1 MFKDYDKYLS
11 TSLKVY
17 LFLLIIVFIMK
28 LVGLDYFGLELNN
41 LTLIKISNY
50 LSSNHFG
57 DLYFFISVYI
67 QFYFYL
73 CLVCKKS
80 KLYKQALIGSL
91 LNYGIQIILMKVLN
105 IKMNIL
111 YSALSISIMFII
123 PMIVNKRIML
133 KRQFKYIILITL
145 YQLLSLVI
153 RNINLHYEYGNFLV
167 DSLLNIDQL
176 LMLAITYNI
185 YFLKGG
191 IKLCGEEQ
199 VVGLFLQM
207 KKNLLKLPKKL
218 QKFLCN
224 FKQLKKEEKLTF
236 IIYFILSLFWN
247 LLTIVIILLVATI
260 NDTVIECIFILI
272 SFWISKKI
280 FKKAFHL
287 KNMVQCFVLSNLT
300 YYVLNRITAPIG
312 ISILIP
318 IMLGTGLAYIT
329 SKFVKKK
336 YKPLYKGMPLDE
348 FNKTISKVV
357 DKDSLKYLI
366 CYDYFIERE
375 NAIFLGRKYNYTEA
389 GIRQIASRINKQ
401 IKALN

>member
-1 MFKDYDKYLS
+1 MFKDYDKYLL
-11 TSLKVY
+11 TSLNVY
-17 LFLLIIVFIMK
+17 MFLLIIVFIMK
-28 LVGLDYFGLELNN
+28 LVGLDYFGLDVNN
-41 LTLIKISNY
+41 MTLIKLSNY

-57 DLYFFISVYI
+57 DLYCFTSVYI

-73 CLVCKKS
+73 CIVCKKR
-80 KLYKQALIGSL
+80 KLYKESFIGSI
-91 LNYGIQIILMKVLN
+91 LNYSMQILLMYLSCMNWIYYLYTFILMIIFPIIINKD
-105 IKMNIL
+105 IKIKKQVKMIII
-111 YSALSISIMFII
+111 ISF
-123 PMIVNKRIML
+123 
-133 KRQFKYIILITL
+133 
-145 YQLLSLVI
+145 YQLISYFI
-153 RNINLHYEYGNFLV
+153 RSIGVNNNYGNFLI
-167 DSLLNIDQL
+167 DSLLNIDQIL
-176 LMLAITYNI
+176 LLAITYNV

-191 IKLCGEEQ
+191 IKLCGEAQ
-199 VVGLFLQM
+199 VVGYFSQM

-218 QKFLCN
+218 QKFSCN
-224 FKQLKKEEKLTF
+224 FKQLNKEEKLTF

-287 KNMVQCFVLSNLT
+287 KSMVQCFVLSNLT

-329 SKFVKKK
+329 SKLVKKK

-348 FNKTISKVV
+348 FNKTISQVV
-357 DKDSLKYLI
+357 DNDSLKYLI
-366 CYDYFIERE
+366 CYDYFINRE